1 MPEANQYMFKY
12 PEIAAA
18 LVKLAGLHEGKWQ
31 VIMTFGLG
39 ALNMG
44 PSDAEM
50 VPGAAVGVTGIG
62 LQRATETSPKALV
75 VDAAEINPAP
85 ST

>member
-18 LVKLAGLHEGKWQ
+18 LIKQAGLHEGTWQ
-31 VIMTFGLG
+31 VVMTFGL
-39 ALNMG
+39 AAANMG
-44 PSDAEM
+44 PSDAEL
-50 VPGAAVGVTGIG
+50 VPGAAVAVTAIG
-62 LQRATETSPKALV
+62 LQRATDTSPTALV
-75 VDAAEINPAP
+75 VDASVVNPA